1 MAYFT
6 EEQDRQWRANQP
18 KKMIVAKVIVKSAD
32 SKILLVKPSYK
43 PTWQLPGGGVDA
55 GESPATA
62 AVREVNEEIG
72 MKCREIDL
80 QLIDTIFRSEQDVL
94 ILLYELKNDWEENVE
109 LKGQEDELEA
119 FEWVATDDV
128 VARLPDY
135 YAEFWQR
142 YSIKS

>member
-18 KKMIVAKVIVKSAD
+18 KKVIVAKVIVKSAD
-32 SKILLVKPSYK
+32 GKILLVKPSYK

-55 GESPATA
+55 GESPTAA

-72 MKCREIDL
+72 VKCHEADL
-80 QLIDTIFRSEQDVL
+80 RLIDTIFRPQQDIL
-94 ILLYELKNDWEENVE
+94 IVLYELKNSWEENPE

-119 FEWVATDDV
+119 FEWVATDN
-128 VARLPDY
+128 VATRLPDY

-142 YSIKS
+142 YCIKS